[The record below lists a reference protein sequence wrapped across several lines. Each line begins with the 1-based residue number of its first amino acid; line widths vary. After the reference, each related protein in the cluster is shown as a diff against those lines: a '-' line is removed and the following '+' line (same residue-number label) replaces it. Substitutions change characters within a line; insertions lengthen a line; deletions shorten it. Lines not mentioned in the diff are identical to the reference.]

1 MLALARLYTERDGR
15 AGEEQA
21 LLLLR
26 SCWLEHPRDE
36 DILRPLMELLGKRDC
51 YQEAL
56 AYYEKL
62 CRVLEEDGQQP
73 DSHTQDVVAYIRTKQ
88 IQRTYS
94 HTPVSRFK
102 QETQHLSVMSK
113 QDVERGPSTKQVL
126 DYEAVVALVSEFLT
140 HGIISRLD

>member
-1 MLALARLYTERDGR
+1 VLALARLYTERDGR

-21 LLLLR
+21 LVLLR

-73 DSHTQDVVAYIRTKQ
+73 DSHTQDVWLRIFARNRSSELTLT
-88 IQRTYS
+88 R
-94 HTPVSRFK
+94 
-102 QETQHLSVMSK
+102 LS
-113 QDVERGPSTKQVL
+113 
-126 DYEAVVALVSEFLT
+126 LVSNRKPN
-140 HGIISRLD
+140 ISQSCQSRM